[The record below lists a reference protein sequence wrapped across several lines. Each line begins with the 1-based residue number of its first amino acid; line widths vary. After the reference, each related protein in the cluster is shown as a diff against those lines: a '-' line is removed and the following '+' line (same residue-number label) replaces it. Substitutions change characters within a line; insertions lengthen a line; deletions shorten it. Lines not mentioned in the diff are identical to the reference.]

1 MLLANRKS
9 NAWTDTAL
17 SALLFIVVVALYQYF
32 SDQRHLLNPGDKL
45 LPTFSQIFDAFNRST
60 FMPDRNGVYR
70 LWEDSVAS
78 GIRILISMVFVFIG
92 VLIGVYMGLF
102 PVLDKVLYKFF
113 LFFDKVP
120 ALAILPILFIVFGLG
135 EVSKI
140 ALIVIGV
147 VPTMVLDTYLRVKA
161 FPQEQ
166 IVKAMTMS
174 ASRTQT
180 IFKIILPKIFPA
192 ALDSIRLNFKA
203 VVLFLISGE
212 ALAATAGLGYRI
224 FVVRRYMAMD
234 IIIAYVIWIGLLS
247 FLVDAGIRLWI
258 RKSYPWYNK

>member
-1 MLLANRKS
+1 M
-9 NAWTDTAL
+9 DTGL
-17 SALLFIVVVALYQYF
+17 SVLLFILVISLYQYF
-32 SDQRHLLNPGDKL
+32 AYQRHLLNPEDKL
-45 LPTFSQIFDAFNRST
+45 IPTFSQIFDAFNRAT
-60 FMPDRNGVYR
+60 FIPDRNGAYR
-70 LWEDSVAS
+70 LWQDSVAS
-78 GIRILISMVFVFIG
+78 GERIFISMIFIFMG
-92 VLIGVYMGLF
+92 ILIGVYMGLF
-102 PVLDKVLYKFF
+102 SVLDKLLYKFF
-113 LFFDKVP
+113 IFFDKIP

-147 VPTMVLDTYLRVKA
+147 VPTIILDTYLKVKA

-174 ASRTQT
+174 ASKTQT
-180 IFKIILPKIFPA
+180 IFKVILPKIFPS

-212 ALAATAGLGYRI
+212 ALAATEGLGYRI

-234 IIIAYVIWIGLLS
+234 LIISYVIWIGLLS
-247 FLVDAGIRLWI
+247 ILVDAGIRFWI
-258 RKSYPWYNK
+258 KKSYPWYNK